1 MTKQTRRKFTPEF
14 KAKVALEAAKDQLTL
29 AQLSQKFEVNAVTI
43 SKWKSEFLANLSAT
57 FSNVKETENSE
68 PEVPVEKLYAQI
80 GKLKVELD
88 FLKKSAKKLGIPESE
103 WKPSNLGDVHS
114 RCADNANCCAFHAV
128 RCTMRQYL
136 KSLRI

>member
-14 KAKVALEAAKDQLTL
+14 KAKVALEAAKEQLTL

-43 SKWKSEFLANLSAT
+43 SKWKTEFLTNMSAA
-57 FSNVKETENSE
+57 FSNSKETQSDDQD
-68 PEVPVEKLYAQI
+68 VPVEKLYAQI

-103 WKPSNLGDVHS
+103 WKPSN
-114 RCADNANCCAFHAV
+114 
-128 RCTMRQYL
+128 
-136 KSLRI
+136 

>member
-57 FSNVKETENSE
+57 FSNVKETENSNQRCLLRSFMR
-68 PEVPVEKLYAQI
+68 KLASS
-80 GKLKVELD
+80 KL
-88 FLKKSAKKLGIPESE
+88 S
-103 WKPSNLGDVHS
+103 
-114 RCADNANCCAFHAV
+114 
-128 RCTMRQYL
+128 
-136 KSLRI
+136 